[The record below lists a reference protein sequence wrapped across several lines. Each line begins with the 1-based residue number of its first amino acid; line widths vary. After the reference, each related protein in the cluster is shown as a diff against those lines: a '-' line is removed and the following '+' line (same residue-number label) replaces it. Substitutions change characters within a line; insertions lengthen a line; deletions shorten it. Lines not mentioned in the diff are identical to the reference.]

1 MLKLLAALFMLLD
14 HIGFYYY
21 DLLPDLAVTLLRLIG
36 RLAFPLFA
44 WSVARGFARTSH
56 LPAYFGRMVAFAIFA
71 EWVIQ
76 RANQLIGLHMVWR
89 NVLVTFALA
98 IVALTGYRLIRDSS
112 HDVVASLRPI
122 PATPSTV
129 PIPPRFGVRLSP
141 GGITL
146 APRAGLVFGVLAL
159 LASLAAAELLHSDY
173 GAYGILTV
181 LAFYIATDRVPEEL
195 WELRSLSYLVPL
207 NVLFLAQRLLSS
219 STSAYWA
226 MIQVFSVMAVPLAM
240 AFRHEKKPSRWYK
253 YTFYLFYPLHILML
267 CAVRFRWFGP
277 MS

>member
-21 DLLPDLAVTLLRLIG
+21 DLLPGLAVTLLRLIG

-44 WSVARGFARTSH
+44 WSIARGFARTSH
-56 LPAYFGRMVAFAIFA
+56 LPAYFGRMVVFAIFA

-76 RANQLIGLHMVWR
+76 RANQLIGLQMVWR

-98 IVALTGYRLIRDSS
+98 IVALTGYRLIRDAG

-122 PATPSTV
+122 PAAPSTLPV
-129 PIPPRFGVRLSP
+129 PPRFGVRLSL

-146 APRAGLVFGVLAL
+146 APRAGLFLGTLAL

-181 LAFYIATDRVPEEL
+181 LAFYIATDRIPEES
-195 WELRSLSYLVPL
+195 WELRSLSFLVPL
-207 NVLFLAQRLLSS
+207 NVLFLMQRILSGNT
-219 STSAYWA
+219 STYWA
-226 MIQVFSVMAVPLAM
+226 LMQVFSVMAIPLAI
-240 AFRHEKKPSRWYK
+240 ALRNEKKPGRTCK
-253 YTFYLFYPLHILML
+253 YAFYLFYPLHILVL
-267 CAVRFRWFGP
+267 CAVRFRLFGP
-277 MS
+277 LP